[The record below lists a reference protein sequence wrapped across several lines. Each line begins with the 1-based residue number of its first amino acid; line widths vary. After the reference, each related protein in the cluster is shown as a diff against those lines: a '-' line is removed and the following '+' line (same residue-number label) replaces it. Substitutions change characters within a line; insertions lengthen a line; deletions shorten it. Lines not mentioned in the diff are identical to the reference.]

1 MTTNMDTREE
11 LRPYRNRKLHFEGVL
26 IDVIQPNSQNK
37 LNSLTYG
44 LVFGSVY
51 APNEKIE
58 LDHVVI
64 KMNKNAY
71 YGSNVQLFNRY
82 RFSASVETYMKVIK
96 IEGIP
101 AQTEGFMLV
110 RPHRIEVMEGSNL
123 QQPTRFVRNRFERMT
138 ACNTSGIHNIKEE
151 LYNIIENLK
160 NNGDVEE
167 FCENYIRGLQSNKVT
182 KHDMINT
189 LYSQRHSHKRRKSIS

>member
-11 LRPYRNRKLHFEGVL
+11 LRPYRNRKLRFEGVL

-64 KMNKNAY
+64 KINKNAY
-71 YGSNVQLFNRY
+71 HESNVHLFNRY
-82 RFSASVETYMKVIK
+82 RFTATVESYMKIVK
-96 IEGIP
+96 IEGIS
-101 AQTEGFMLV
+101 AQTESYMLI
-110 RPHRIEVMEGSNL
+110 RPNRIEVMEGSSL
-123 QQPTRFVRNRFERMT
+123 QQPTRFVKNRIERIT
-138 ACNTSGIHNIKEE
+138 TCNTSGDHNTDE
-151 LYNIIENLK
+151 LYAMIEQRK

-167 FCENYIRGLQSNKVT
+167 FCEKYIRGLQPNKVT
-182 KHDMINT
+182 KLDMINT
-189 LYSQRHSHKRRKSIS
+189 LYSKRHSHKKHRSIS